1 MISFQ
6 ERTLVNGSTLR
17 NFSGQHVSIHVNVP
31 TEVERQATSI
41 KAKTTDDI
49 DVTISLS
56 EPLNAPVKGWI
67 EVIGVPTG
75 PNTIRNKEVLCQ
87 FSVTHYCEII
97 LISNVFNNSLCVHF
111 FLNFARSS
119 FSQRKVLSHTTKKLT
134 IKWSLFGTTVQKF
147 TILNNSALYD

>member
-6 ERTLVNGSTLR
+6 SRTLVNGAMLR

-41 KAKTTDDI
+41 QAKTTDDM

-67 EVIGVPTG
+67 EVIGVPTS
-75 PNTIRNKEVLCQ
+75 PNAIRNKEVSFIHL
-87 FSVTHYCEII
+87 FHSVACYCEIVLVNEI
-97 LISNVFNNSLCVHF
+97 NFLMKFVCCFFNFIRL
-111 FLNFARSS
+111 SS
-119 FSQRKVLSHTTKKLT
+119 FPMKIPSHTTRMHT
-134 IKWSLFGTTVQKF
+134 INWSHFGTIAVIF
-147 TILNNSALYD
+147 INSNE